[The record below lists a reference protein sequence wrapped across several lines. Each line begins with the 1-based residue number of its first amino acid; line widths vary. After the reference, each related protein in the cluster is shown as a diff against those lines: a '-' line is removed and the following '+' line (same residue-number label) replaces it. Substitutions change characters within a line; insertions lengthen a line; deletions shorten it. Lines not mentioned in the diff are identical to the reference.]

1 MRARI
6 GASRMPFYASAMRA
20 CDIDDASRVP
30 FCISAMRARN
40 IYIASQEPFGISA
53 MRVRATSKVHRAS
66 LFRQARCARTARVF
80 TIPFNPVV
88 ESDGLYEHGVL
99 DMHRAPRNEVNEDN
113 EVNEV
118 NEGNEVNEVGE
129 DNEVKIIKPIDA
141 NMYV

>member
-1 MRARI
+1 MRARDI
-6 GASRMPFYASAMRA
+6 WWCIARA
-20 CDIDDASRVP
+20 FLGKRDA
-30 FCISAMRARN
+30 RALREFSP
-40 IYIASQEPFGISA
+40 YLS
-53 MRVRATSKVHRAS
+53 
-66 LFRQARCARTARVF
+66 
-80 TIPFNPVV
+80 IPLV

-141 NMYV
+141 NTYVW